1 MPSIPVGGGLN
12 FVPLVHDRAF
22 SDGPLCNDILQMDR
36 MAWRRE
42 AEQQELTHPLMSKL
56 KSPRPATMQPDTMSN
71 TEAVISCGGACF
83 V

>member
-42 AEQQELTHPLMSKL
+42 AEQ
-56 KSPRPATMQPDTMSN
+56 
-71 TEAVISCGGACF
+71 
-83 V
+83 